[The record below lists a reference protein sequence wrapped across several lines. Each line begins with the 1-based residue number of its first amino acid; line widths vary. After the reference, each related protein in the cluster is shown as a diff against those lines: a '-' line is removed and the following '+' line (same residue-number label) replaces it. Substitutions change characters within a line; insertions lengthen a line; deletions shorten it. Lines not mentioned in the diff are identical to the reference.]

1 MEDRISKFD
10 LAGGLRRSRHRAGLG
25 AWLAGALLLAGCGTE
40 MAMTEDSFAA
50 TAEARVEP
58 AQEPRIVPIPP
69 IPAALRGCWFT
80 DGPDDPEEPGAP
92 HRLLVTATTLELIW
106 EGSRE
111 VATADYV
118 SRVTPTLIEGL
129 FSAPDGDNRATV
141 ATSLSLG
148 YGDDEPADWLR
159 RAEGDAGSVHYDRC
173 PS

>member
-1 MEDRISKFD
+1 MEDRISTFD
-10 LAGGLRRSRHRAGLG
+10 LAGEQRRSRHRTGLG
-25 AWLAGALLLAGCGTE
+25 ACLAAALLLGGCASE
-40 MAMTEDSFAA
+40 MAMTEDSLAA
-50 TAEARVEP
+50 TAQARVEP
-58 AQEPRIVPIPP
+58 APEPRIVPIPP
-69 IPAALRGCWFT
+69 IPVALRGCWFT
-80 DGPDDPEEPGAP
+80 EAPEDPEEPGAA
-92 HRLLVTATTLELIW
+92 HRILVTATTIELVW
-106 EGSRE
+106 EGSRQ
-111 VATADYV
+111 VATAEYV